1 MKKHLLVCLL
11 ALVLASLCMLPSQ
24 VQAAETE
31 THDDHCLCGADHVSI
46 DGHTTDSSRPWTP
59 WTPVSNGQVQ
69 WPTAGN
75 VYYYLTDDVEINE
88 TWKVVSKNATSIF
101 ICLNG
106 HSITMTGPGPAIMLD
121 GTTNGN
127 RASLYIT
134 DCKGTG
140 KIIHKEGAKGPAVKV
155 CGFGSFTM
163 YGGTITGNH
172 VNGNGGGVYIDGG
185 SSKFT
190 MYGGSITDNS
200 ATGSGGGVYVV
211 SSLGVFV
218 DVGGNAQIAGNTVG
232 GKTDS
237 GIYFSSST
245 SSSSSYKTKL
255 YVKNKLITDARIVID
270 NTNPESYITSDSDGN
285 YALTDGVL
293 TAPSHKSHYLCGSS
307 STHANCTS
315 ADCTKTGA
323 VNFKKWEK
331 SDSLP
336 TSGNYYLTKN
346 VKLSAGQTI
355 TGDVTLCLNGY
366 KIEAASDAEDKILVG
381 SGTLTITDCIG
392 SGSIVGAD
400 KQHTG
405 VFIQKNG
412 TLNLYGGIIKNFAKG
427 VENSG
432 TFNMY
437 GGTITKNSQ
446 GVNNTRTSGTSGI
459 FYMYGGKI
467 TGNSGSCNG
476 AGVYNEGNFTM
487 SGGDITNNTTSQS
500 PGIGYGGGVYNGGYF
515 ELTDGTITGNE
526 AKQYGGG
533 VYSNSA
539 ATYIYG
545 GSITRNKARQGDGVY
560 AETNCGVHLKG
571 KINIGDSLLTNTV
584 HYIDGELDGNKILLS
599 VPGGTTN
606 DTVLLSPGK
615 NYTIKDA
622 DLKKFSLKNGY
633 EVTLN
638 DKGNGVLILP
648 HRHTLCNGS

>member
-24 VQAAETE
+24 VQAAEE
-31 THDDHCLCGADHVSI
+31 THDHCLCGADHVSI

-218 DVGGNAQIAGNTVG
+218 DVGGNAQIVGNKADTNEN
-232 GKTDS
+232 S
-237 GIYFSSST
+237 GICIYSSSST

-255 YVKNKLITDARIVID
+255 TVKKLITDAKIVID
-270 NTNPESYITSDSDGN
+270 NKDPASYITDKSAGN
-285 YALTDGVL
+285 YAIDTTNGVL
-293 TAPSHKSHYLCGSS
+293 TAPSHKSHY
-307 STHANCTS
+307 
-315 ADCTKTGA
+315 
-323 VNFKKWEK
+323 
-331 SDSLP
+331 
-336 TSGNYYLTKN
+336 
-346 VKLSAGQTI
+346 
-355 TGDVTLCLNGY
+355 
-366 KIEAASDAEDKILVG
+366 
-381 SGTLTITDCIG
+381 
-392 SGSIVGAD
+392 
-400 KQHTG
+400 
-405 VFIQKNG
+405 
-412 TLNLYGGIIKNFAKG
+412 
-427 VENSG
+427 
-432 TFNMY
+432 
-437 GGTITKNSQ
+437 
-446 GVNNTRTSGTSGI
+446 
-459 FYMYGGKI
+459 
-467 TGNSGSCNG
+467 
-476 AGVYNEGNFTM
+476 
-487 SGGDITNNTTSQS
+487 
-500 PGIGYGGGVYNGGYF
+500 
-515 ELTDGTITGNE
+515 
-526 AKQYGGG
+526 
-533 VYSNSA
+533 SA
-539 ATYIYG
+539 AAVT
-545 GSITRNKARQGDGVY
+545 TRAVPLKPARLR
-560 AETNCGVHLKG
+560 E
-571 KINIGDSLLTNTV
+571 
-584 HYIDGELDGNKILLS
+584 
-599 VPGGTTN
+599 
-606 DTVLLSPGK
+606 
-615 NYTIKDA
+615 
-622 DLKKFSLKNGY
+622 
-633 EVTLN
+633 
-638 DKGNGVLILP
+638 
-648 HRHTLCNGS
+648 R